1 MRFFKEHKLLTI
13 ILLLLSVYIYLNYTI
28 MLESNTKKGKYYINA
43 LYTSNQTIYNKHLN
57 KYEKMAYDDLLYNIK
72 KRNQLIKVDLE
83 KYPETTGE
91 AVCDYYM
98 SASDALTVDHP
109 ELYEF
114 GYISALY
121 DQDFLQITIFYS
133 THNKIME
140 EINTLKIQKIITD
153 IKFKTI
159 NMNDIEKIRYVYEW
173 IGDNT
178 RYDHV
183 FTHMAKNQSIY
194 NVFIKNNA
202 VCAGFAKA
210 SQVIFQNIGIESM
223 TVHGYAGEAH
233 MWNIIKYNGKYY
245 YYDST
250 CAASI
255 KDKSNKYYY
264 GGLDQDSFKDY
275 TTRNDWYPKIS
286 EGNPFKVK

>member
-13 ILLLLSVYIYLNYTI
+13 ILLILSVYIYLNYTI
-28 MLESNTKKGKYYINA
+28 MLESNPNKGKYYINA

-183 FTHMAKNQSIY
+183 FTYMAKNQSIY

-223 TVHGYAGEAH
+223 TVPPFEL
-233 MWNIIKYNGKYY
+233 
-245 YYDST
+245 
-250 CAASI
+250 SI
-255 KDKSNKYYY
+255 AVPRLFPS
-264 GGLDQDSFKDY
+264 LS
-275 TTRNDWYPKIS
+275 
-286 EGNPFKVK
+286 